1 MRPLALMPALGL
13 VASTIGAQ
21 SLTLGPPSAVLSEDF
36 SFIRGVRELAT
47 GKLLIAD
54 WVENRV
60 VLADFAANSV
70 TQVMREGPGP
80 NELRLPMGLVRYR
93 GDSTLLLDFGNNR
106 ISVLT
111 PAGRAAYTILAEA
124 PGVSGVR
131 GATTNGEFYFAIP
144 SWAERENALPD
155 DSVRLVRWK
164 PGTEVRTDVAVV
176 QGTRWRRDRSPAM
189 EPRLPMVG
197 YAAQDGWT
205 VTPAGAL
212 VIVRTAP
219 YRVEVITGDGTK
231 RIGPPL
237 EVAHRPV
244 TLDDKRRFVREFA
257 AGAAQSGRGENGG
270 MGRAPEATARQIAR
284 DVEITEWATE
294 HPPFDA
300 GAVLADTRERIWV
313 GAPAEPGKPRRYDVF
328 DHTGRRVMQVEV
340 GAGRRIVHVGAQ
352 GVYVIAE
359 DEDGIQR
366 LEKYRIP

>member
-1 MRPLALMPALGL
+1 MRPLPILSALGVL
-13 VASTIGAQ
+13 ASSATAQ
-21 SLTLGPPSAVLSEDF
+21 VVSLGPPSAVLSEDF
-36 SFIRGVRELAT
+36 SFIRGVRELSS

-60 VLADFAANSV
+60 VLADFTANTV

-93 GDSTLLLDFGNNR
+93 GDSTLLLDFGNSR

-124 PGVSGVR
+124 PGASGVR
-131 GATTNGEFYFAIP
+131 GASPSGEFFFAFP

-155 DSVRLVRWK
+155 DSVRLIRWR
-164 PGTEVRTDVAVV
+164 PGIDARTNVAVV
-176 QGTRWRRDRSPAM
+176 QGTRWRKDRSPAM

-205 VTPAGAL
+205 LTPAGAL
-212 VIVRTAP
+212 VIVRSAP
-219 YRVEVITGDGTK
+219 YRVEVLTADGAK
-231 RIGPPL
+231 QVGPAL
-237 EVAHRPV
+237 ETTRRPV

-257 AGAAQSGRGENGG
+257 VGGAQSGRGENGG
-270 MGRAPEATARQIAR
+270 MGRAPEATARQLAR
-284 DVEITEWATE
+284 DVELTEWATE

-300 GAVLADTRERIWV
+300 GAVLADLRERVWV
-313 GAPAEPGKPRRYDVF
+313 GAEAEPGKPRRYDVF
-328 DHTGRRVMQVEV
+328 DLTGRRVMQVEI
-340 GAGRRIVHVGAQ
+340 GAGRRIAHVGAQ

-359 DEDGIQR
+359 DADGIQR
-366 LEKYRIP
+366 LERYKVP